1 MPDPFL
7 IGVNYTLDTSQG
19 FVLYQAWDHRHPD
32 ICPVFFSRRDAQ
44 KYADENNFRLTD
56 GQPTGH
62 NYIVKEIIY
71 RYEVR
76 HQHDAI
82 NDVIFTSYALNESEK
97 YLNTYKTNHT
107 DLVIFDL
114 VNQKVV
120 GVNTP

>member
-1 MPDPFL
+1 M
-7 IGVNYTLDTSQG
+7 
-19 FVLYQAWDHRHPD
+19 
-32 ICPVFFSRRDAQ
+32 
-44 KYADENNFRLTD
+44 
-56 GQPTGH
+56 
-62 NYIVKEIIY
+62 
-71 RYEVR
+71 R